1 MKYKQL
7 LIFFLVFLFASTVYS
22 AEITNFNITIDI
34 KSPDKAIIKEVWDV
48 SYNPYIYNDK
58 VNFKNQIIAANIDLD
73 KFEEIDPRLK
83 PNIYLNNFS
92 NVSIIFDETKDQ
104 ININYEISD
113 LVLENFYETEDDILW
128 KFNENLFRSLIVNN
142 LYVIPSNSKL
152 SIKVYDPL
160 VFRDTNPKAE
170 IVDNTLYWNSFSTNQ
185 IKVLIY
191 EKKPPKPSF
200 VIIGSSDSNI
210 FYYLI
215 IVFIILLSIILIFR
229 DSLEKSIKNFVIKN
243 SVIKPKKQKK
253 EYLIDSELFED

>member
-1 MKYKQL
+1 MKYKQIL
-7 LIFFLVFLFASTVYS
+7 VFFLILLFSSTVYS
-22 AEITNFNITIDI
+22 AEISNFNINIDV
-34 KSPDKAIIKEVWDV
+34 KSPQKAIIKEVWDIT
-48 SYNPYIYNDK
+48 YNPYVYNDK
-58 VNFKNQIIAANIDLD
+58 EIFKNQIIEANIDLD
-73 KFEEIDPRLK
+73 KFESINPKLVPK
-83 PNIYLNNFS
+83 IYLKNFS

-104 ININYEISD
+104 IIINYEITD
-113 LVLENFYETEDDILW
+113 LILENFYETEDDILW

-152 SIKVYDPL
+152 SLKIYDPL
-160 VFRDTNPKAE
+160 VFRDTNPKAD
-170 IVDNTLYWNSFSTNQ
+170 ILDNTLYWNSFSSNQ

-200 VIIGSSDSNI
+200 VLIGSSNSDI

-215 IVFIILLSIILIFR
+215 IVFIILLSIILIFKEP
-229 DSLEKSIKNFVIKN
+229 LKKSIKAFVIKN